1 MKHCSTCV
9 DYRKVLKVT
18 ATRISNY
25 DPNIASRNMPNK
37 YMTTD
42 QRNLKFEGIQR
53 ERESLLKNRNSVET
67 KIENLILRE
76 GVAIDEETILGIPG
90 KVLKKEPVGFDE
102 N

>member
-1 MKHCSTCV
+1 
-9 DYRKVLKVT
+9 
-18 ATRISNY
+18 
-25 DPNIASRNMPNK
+25 
-37 YMTTD
+37 MTTD

-53 ERESLLKNRNSVET
+53 EWESLLKNRNSVET

-90 KVLKKEPVGFDE
+90 KVLKKKPVGFDE

>member
-1 MKHCSTCV
+1 M
-9 DYRKVLKVT
+9 
-18 ATRISNY
+18 
-25 DPNIASRNMPNK
+25 
-37 YMTTD
+37 
-42 QRNLKFEGIQR
+42 
-53 ERESLLKNRNSVET
+53 KNRNSVET

>member
-1 MKHCSTCV
+1 
-9 DYRKVLKVT
+9 
-18 ATRISNY
+18 
-25 DPNIASRNMPNK
+25 
-37 YMTTD
+37 MTTD

-53 ERESLLKNRNSVET
+53 EWESLLKNRNSVET

-90 KVLKKEPVGFDE
+90 KVLKKEPVGCDE